1 LQSGLRILRDFKSK
15 LAGDEYTIANSL
27 GPLLIRLSIQAVL
40 YIDTREASDQK
51 LFAAELMEVNMQE
64 IHIPE
69 SFESLEEA
77 RDSMCQA
84 ASGLFQMFYMCDGD
98 LPYVYQQ
105 ETLLPLYEKHTS
117 QLAIWNTAFE
127 TLMQAK
133 SRSFTSK
140 QIRGAALLKIQHTT
154 ATIMADA
161 ALPDV
166 SDTRSLAEITNT
178 PDNFLKYSGDF
189 QTIVN
194 LSRSLISASEADAKS
209 GKSALTFSTDLG
221 LIAPL
226 YYVCIKCP
234 DRSIRTAAIELLR
247 RDPRREGMW
256 DSVATEKLIRGF
268 WEINAKHQA
277 LQTEDE
283 TSPPIQFKRLD
294 LVFMDGMKWE
304 WRWKQPVTESRADTP
319 GDLCWTDGSFFPA
332 GTNVW

>member
-1 LQSGLRILRDFKSK
+1 MQSGLRILRDFKSK
-15 LAGDEYTIANSL
+15 LAGDSIANSL
-27 GPLLIRLSIQAVL
+27 GHLLIRLSIQAVL

-51 LFAAELMEVNMQE
+51 AFAAELMEVNMPE
-64 IHIPE
+64 THIPE

-77 RDSMCQA
+77 RDGMCQA
-84 ASGLFQMFYMCDGD
+84 ANALFQMFYMCDGD
-98 LPYVYQQ
+98 LPYVYQH
-105 ETLLPLYEKHTS
+105 EALPLYEKNTS
-117 QLAIWNTAFE
+117 RLAKWNTAFE

-161 ALPDV
+161 ALPDMND
-166 SDTRSLAEITNT
+166 SRSVAEISNT
-178 PDNFLKYSGDF
+178 PDNFLKYTGDF

-194 LSRSLISASEADAKS
+194 LSRSLILASEADAKS

-234 DRSIRTAAIELLR
+234 DRSIRTAAIELLM

-268 WEINAKHQA
+268 WEIKAKHPA
-277 LQTEDE
+277 LQIGNE
-283 TSPPIQFKRLD
+283 TTPSIPFKGLD

-304 WRWKQPVTESRADTP
+304 WKWKQPVTESRADTP